1 MPVNFLTKQSKKVRS
16 TTSKKEKAS
25 SKVGP
30 LGQDDRHSLDQSF
43 LKVRNHFFVLDIE
56 KYSKRL
62 TLGAFNNHRIKEA
75 DIAKLIKSF
84 RERYDAHLPR
94 NALYVLLKPDWI
106 ANWGEGKTAEEV
118 RVQRLDQLP
127 ELKLSQSGEEAMR
140 NGQVLLLAGQ
150 HRLQAATTLIA
161 QIRRKTEELREAAG
175 NPESCSEQVKE
186 WTDEI
191 KRLDDF
197 VKKHSVG
204 RWLVEVMDQGEHF
217 FFTVR
222 LPCSLE
228 T

>member
-1 MPVNFLTKQSKKVRS
+1 MPRKSSTKQTQQPKK
-16 TTSKKEKAS
+16 KAKTP

-43 LKVRNHFFVLDIE
+43 FQVRNHFFVLNIE
-56 KYSKRL
+56 RYWKSLVPGIYNKR
-62 TLGAFNNHRIKEA
+62 RVKEA
-75 DIAKLIKSF
+75 DITKLTKSF

-118 RVQRLDQLP
+118 GVQRLDQLP

-161 QIRRKTEELREAAG
+161 QIRRKMEELREAAG
-175 NPESCSEQVKE
+175 NPESCSDQVKE

>member
-62 TLGAFNNHRIKEA
+62 TLGAFNNRRIKEA

-106 ANWGEGKTAEEV
+106 ANWDERKTSEEV
-118 RVQRLDQLP
+118 GVQRLDQIP
-127 ELKLSQSGEEAMR
+127 KLRLSPSGEEAMKK
-140 NGQVLLLAGQ
+140 GQVLLLAGQ
-150 HRLQAATTLIA
+150 HRLQAATMLIA
-161 QIRRKTEELREAAG
+161 QIRSNLEQLAEAVAS
-175 NPESCSEQVKE
+175 PKSPSEQVE
-186 WTDEI
+186 TLMEEI
-191 KRLDDF
+191 KRLEAF
-197 VKKHSVG
+197 VKKYSVG
-204 RWLVEVMDQGEHF
+204 HWLVEVMDQSEF
-217 FFTVR
+217 FF
-222 LPCSLE
+222 L
-228 T
+228 